1 MDKENLYIACLKM
14 LSDKYDIKTYS
25 KEKFNIIYTKNYN
38 ENNTSIINNDINK
51 QILITIKNEFLNTNN
66 LNANTNNANNA
77 NINTNLN
84 NNDNFDSKIKE
95 LESIRAS
102 MNNIQ
107 PAVLQSSI
115 QQLSINSS
123 SPIMQQS
130 QQSPQ
135 LQQSQQFPIIQT
147 EKTLTNFKTFIINA
161 TKNNF
166 KITSSIDI
174 KTNYI
179 YPCKLCIPCDIK
191 NQTPYLIVSI
201 NDGIK
206 NINYTY
212 IPSISNNT
220 WDIWTPCVNNYID
233 VNLNNNI
240 WNINIIDFSGNNLD
254 FSNYYYTIN
263 SVLENVLNE
272 TFTINVENSN
282 NFNINDKIKIIQENN
297 TINENIILDKIID
310 NKNNYL
316 LIIKKNN
323 MVIDSFIN
331 AKVFK
336 YTNQFSL
343 IFKYTSKL

>member
-25 KEKFNIIYTKNYN
+25 KEKFNIIYAKIYN
-38 ENNTSIINNDINK
+38 ENNTSIINNEINK
-51 QILITIKNEFLNTNN
+51 QILITIKNEFLNN
-66 LNANTNNANNA
+66 
-77 NINTNLN
+77 N
-84 NNDNFDSKIKE
+84 NNDYNIDNKIKE
-95 LESIRAS
+95 LESIRAT

-115 QQLSINSS
+115 QQLSINSPL
-123 SPIMQQS
+123 PIIQQPQQS
-130 QQSPQ
+130 QQP
-135 LQQSQQFPIIQT
+135 QQFPIIQT

-179 YPCKLCIPCDIK
+179 YPCKLCVPSDIK
-191 NQTPYLIVSI
+191 NQTPYLIISI

-212 IPSISNNT
+212 IPSICNNI
-220 WDIWTPCVNNYID
+220 WDIWIPSVNNYID
-233 VNLNNNI
+233 INLNNNI
-240 WNINIIDFSGNNLD
+240 WNLNIIDFLGNNLD
-254 FSNYYYTIN
+254 FSNYYYSIN

-272 TFTINVENSN
+272 TFTLNVENSN

-297 TINENIILDKIID
+297 TINENIILNKIID

-323 MVIDSFIN
+323 MQLDSFIN
-331 AKVFK
+331 AKIFK